1 MLNGGSYECGGE
13 DGETCSSEC
22 GAFCMGDY
30 ANVPLDPF
38 TTGAVPVPVSAQSHL
53 LRSFPSPSRGQE
65 RARLLSAAVQST
77 RMLEMP
83 RGVELPEV

>member
-1 MLNGGSYECGGE
+1 MSDEV
-13 DGETCSSEC
+13 T
-22 GAFCMGDY
+22 
-30 ANVPLDPF
+30 NVFFDPF
-38 TTGAVPVPVSAQSHL
+38 TTGAVPVPVSAQSHVL
-53 LRSFPSPSRGQE
+53 HSFPSPSRGQD